1 MRLVLFAVLVCLAA
15 PSASALSSDDSERAA
30 RYFAEGQRAY
40 EHGDFELARL
50 QFEAARRLRPVPE
63 LHFDIARCW
72 DQLGRHDQAI
82 AEYRRYLAAAP
93 DGPNVTAVRARI
105 AALEPPAPAAPSTAA
120 RDRRR
125 LVAPI
130 AVGGA
135 ALVTAVVAAAL
146 VGSVAP
152 EYDHLRQSCM
162 GACMPSQWSGL
173 EARANAG
180 YALFGIAG
188 AVAVA
193 DGVLWYLALRHGPG
207 ARAQLVAPSA
217 TREVASLA
225 AVRF

>member
-1 MRLVLFAVLVCLAA
+1 MRLVRSAVLVCLVA
-15 PSASALSSDDSERAA
+15 ASAAHAAGSDDDGARAA

-93 DGPNVTAVRARI
+93 DGPNVASVRARI
-105 AALEPPAPAAPSTAA
+105 AVLEPPAPAPPAEAA
-120 RDRRR
+120 SAGAGRRR
-125 LVAPI
+125 LIVPI
-130 AVGGA
+130 VVGGA
-135 ALVTAVVAAAL
+135 ALVTAVVGAAL

-152 EYDHLRQSCM
+152 DYDRLQKSCM

-180 YALFGIAG
+180 YALWGVAG
-188 AVAVA
+188 AAALA
-193 DGVLWYLALRHGPG
+193 DGVLWYLAFRHPSG
-207 ARAQLVAPSA
+207 ARAQLSPSGA
-217 TREVASLA
+217 T
-225 AVRF
+225 VRF